1 MKLAE
6 GCKRVLITCPPDVRR
21 WLEESAKFNSGTMSS
36 EAVRAMRAQMARE
49 SAAKD
54 RKPTATAE

>member
-6 GCKRVLITCPPDVRR
+6 GSRRVLITCPPEVRR
-21 WLEESAKFNSGTMSS
+21 WLEESALFNSSTMSA

-49 SAAKD
+49 GVAKD
-54 RKPTATAE
+54 RKPVAAPE